1 MKALFNFIFHKATV
15 IRDRRQNAFLV
26 GISHLVVGNKVCG
39 KPKCKKKNLPSNA
52 ARNHVINKDFE
63 GRVTDEGRHSL
74 GIFTGKVRFDCPDID
89 IDVVIGW
96 EKGQRAI
103 F

>member
-1 MKALFNFIFHKATV
+1 MES
-15 IRDRRQNAFLV
+15 Q
-26 GISHLVVGNKVCG
+26 SE
-39 KPKCKKKNLPSNA
+39 KKKKKLPSNA

-63 GRVTDEGRHSL
+63 GRVTDEGRNSL

-89 IDVVIGW
+89 IDVVISW

>member
-1 MKALFNFIFHKATV
+1 M
-15 IRDRRQNAFLV
+15 
-26 GISHLVVGNKVCG
+26 
-39 KPKCKKKNLPSNA
+39 
-52 ARNHVINKDFE
+52 INKDFE

-74 GIFTGKVRFDCPDID
+74 GIFTGKVRFDRPDIA